1 MKLVLQA
8 FITCCLVY
16 CNSLLYG
23 INDCFQ
29 ARTVTAE
36 CRRTTALASSV
47 EQRVN
52 YKIALPVHKSLNEQ
66 GATQYLADN
75 CQLTSARGLIES

>member
-1 MKLVLQA
+1 MPQDYY
-8 FITCCLVY
+8 I
-16 CNSLLYG
+16 G
-23 INDCFQ
+23 FQ
-29 ARTVTAE
+29 HT
-36 CRRTTALASSV
+36 V

-75 CQLTSARGLIES
+75 CQPTSARGLIES